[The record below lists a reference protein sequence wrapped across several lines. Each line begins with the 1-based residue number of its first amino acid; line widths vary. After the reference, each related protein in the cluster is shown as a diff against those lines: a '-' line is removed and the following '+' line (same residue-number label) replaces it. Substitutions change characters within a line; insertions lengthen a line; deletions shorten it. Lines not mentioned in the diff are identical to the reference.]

1 MLNTTALSLTLTLA
15 LLGATAC
22 SSHSATQKLPQS
34 QMPAN
39 IVRPEIPRVWDDQVL
54 ASLEVPLANAPYSP
68 VHVSSDYY
76 YRIPVRA
83 IYRTYPVYAP
93 GKEPPGYID
102 QLKQQE
108 PQVALEFSTL
118 NTEED
123 WIRAGELVFDTP
135 ILLGRLGT
143 GDPSVLYVRE
153 PAWFEATRP
162 PLAKDGTIPFY
173 RYVVAEKGKVE
184 IGILACAMCHT
195 RVMPDGA
202 IIKGAQG
209 NFPFD
214 RALAW
219 DISSQ
224 VDQSEPARG
233 LERHLFTVPWL
244 SADLQEQFANRSSA
258 EMAAAHAAI
267 PPGVLARHRS
277 TPYYPVQVPDL
288 IGVKDRHYLDRTGL
302 QLHRSIADLM
312 RYAALNQGGD
322 DLAHFGDLVPAAED
336 FRTLPDP
343 STQSRYSDE
352 QLYALALYVYSL
364 QPPANPN
371 KFDETAARGQEIFK
385 REKCVMC
392 HTPPLYT
399 NNQLTPV
406 KGFKVPEEHRAKYDV
421 FPLSVGTDPN
431 LSLQTRRG
439 TGYYKV
445 PSLRG
450 VWYRGPFEHSGS
462 VATLEDW
469 FDPRRRRNDYVP
481 TGFVGV
487 GLNGVALKNR
497 AVIGHPFGLKLPAE
511 ERRALIA
518 FLRTL

>member
-1 MLNTTALSLTLTLA
+1 MLNTTALSWVLALVA
-15 LLGATAC
+15 LLGSIAC
-22 SSHSATQKLPQS
+22 AGRPAKQKS
-34 QMPAN
+34 QMSES
-39 IVRPEIPRVWDDQVL
+39 IVRPNIPRVWDDAAL
-54 ASLEVPLANAPYSP
+54 ASLEVPLANARYSP

-76 YRIPVRA
+76 YRIPVRT

-93 GKEPPGYID
+93 GQEPPGFINE
-102 QLKQQE
+102 LKQQQ
-108 PQVALEFSTL
+108 PQVVFDPATL
-118 NTEED
+118 KTEAD
-123 WIRAGELVFDTP
+123 WIKAGELVFDTP
-135 ILLGRLGT
+135 IGVGRLGT

-153 PAWFEATRP
+153 PAWLAQTRP
-162 PLAKDGTIPFY
+162 PIARDGTIPFY
-173 RYVVAEKGKVE
+173 RYVVTEKGKVGV
-184 IGILACAMCHT
+184 GILSCAMCHT
-195 RVMPDGA
+195 RVMPDGT

-214 RALAW
+214 HELGYGY
-219 DISSQ
+219 SSQ
-224 VDQSEPARG
+224 PDQLERARG
-233 LERHLFTVPWL
+233 LERHLFTVPWMRD
-244 SADLQEQFANRSSA
+244 DLQEQFAHRSIA
-258 EMAAAHAAI
+258 EMAAAHTAI
-267 PPGVLARHRS
+267 PPGALARHRS

-302 QLHRSIADLM
+302 QVHRSIADLM

-343 STQSRYSDE
+343 STQTRYSDK

-364 QPPANPN
+364 QPPPNPN

-399 NNQLTPV
+399 NNQLTPA
-406 KGFKVPEEHRAKYDV
+406 KGFKVPEEHRTKYDI

-431 LSLQTRRG
+431 LSLKTRRG

-469 FDPRRRRNDYVP
+469 FDPRRRRSDYVP

-487 GLNGVALKNR
+487 GLNGVALKSR
-497 AVIGHPFGLKLPAE
+497 AVIGHPFGLNLPAE
-511 ERRALIA
+511 DRRALIA

>member
-1 MLNTTALSLTLTLA
+1 MQKTTALPLGLTLVA
-15 LLGATAC
+15 LLGSIAC
-22 SSHSATQKLPQS
+22 SGRPAAQKLQNS
-34 QMPAN
+34 AG
-39 IVRPEIPRVWDDQVL
+39 IVRPEIPRVWDDAAL
-54 ASLEVPLANAPYSP
+54 ASLEVPLANTRYSP
-68 VHVSSDYY
+68 VHVPSDYY
-76 YRIPVRA
+76 YRIPIRT

-93 GKEPPGYID
+93 GQEPSGYLEELKQKEPEVVFDP
-102 QLKQQE
+102 
-108 PQVALEFSTL
+108 STL
-118 NTEED
+118 KTEAD
-123 WIRAGELVFDTP
+123 WIKAGEAVFDTP
-135 ILLGRLGT
+135 IGVGRLGP
-143 GDPSVLYVRE
+143 GNSSVLYVRD
-153 PAWFEATRP
+153 PAWLAQTRP

-173 RYVVAEKGKVE
+173 RYVVTEKGRVE
-184 IGILACAMCHT
+184 VGILSCAMCHT
-195 RVMPDGA
+195 RVMPDGT

-214 RALAW
+214 RELAY
-219 DISSQ
+219 DLTSQ
-224 VDQSEPARG
+224 PDQLEPARG

-244 SADLQEQFANRSSA
+244 RADLQEQFAHRSIA
-258 EMAAAHAAI
+258 EMAAAHATI
-267 PPGVLARHRS
+267 PPGALARHRA

-312 RYAALNQGGD
+312 RYAALNQGTD
-322 DLAHFGDLVPAAED
+322 DLAHFGDLVPAADD

-343 STQSRYSDE
+343 STQMRYSDE

-406 KGFKVPEEHRAKYDV
+406 KGFKVPEEHRTKYDV
-421 FPLSVGTDPN
+421 FPISVGTDPS

-469 FDPRRRRNDYVP
+469 FDPRRHRNDYVP

-487 GLNGVALKNR
+487 GPNGVALKNR
-497 AVIGHPFGLKLPAE
+497 AVIGHPFGLKLSAE
-511 ERRALIA
+511 DRHALIA